1 MKVGDRVEWK
11 VKYGGARITQR
22 GIIQNLYKI
31 NTFSVADIRCMD
43 TGKIYQCVLALLLT
57 VLPEEEINLDLDILE
72 LL

>member
-11 VKYGGARITQR
+11 VIYGGARITRR
-22 GIIQNLYKI
+22 GIIQDLYKI
-31 NTFSVADIRCMD
+31 HAFSCADIRCID
-43 TGKIYQCVLALLLT
+43 TGKIYQCVLAMSLT